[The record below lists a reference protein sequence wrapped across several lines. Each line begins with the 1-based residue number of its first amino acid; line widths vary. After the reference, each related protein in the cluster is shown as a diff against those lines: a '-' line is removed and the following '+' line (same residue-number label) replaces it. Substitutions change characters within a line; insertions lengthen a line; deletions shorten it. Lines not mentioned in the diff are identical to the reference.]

1 MALPTNTI
9 TTYSVIGNRESLS
22 DIIYSTSPTDTIFLS
37 NVDRSAKATGKYH
50 EWIVDDLA
58 AAGSNAKLEGDDA
71 TAAALTA
78 GVRVGNY
85 CQISSKTVVVA
96 GTQEAVDSAGNV
108 GSMSYQIAKV
118 AKELKRDM
126 EYALVRNQAS
136 AAGGIGT
143 ARTSAGL
150 ESWLS
155 SNYISVGT
163 GTAQTTPGF
172 SAGIVAAPTDST
184 IAGTFTEASL
194 KSALLKAYN
203 NGGNP
208 TMLMVSARNKQVA
221 SAFTGIATQYKDNKN
236 EPAAIVGAADIYI
249 SDFGQLSIVANR
261 FMRDTTAIAV
271 DFDYVKVAYLRDM
284 QLHDLAKTGDAEKKQ
299 LLCEFTLQMS
309 SEKAHCKVVDVG

>member
-1 MALPTNTI
+1 MALPTNTV
-9 TTYSVIGNRESLS
+9 TSYSLIGNKESLA
-22 DIIYSTSPTDTIFLS
+22 DIVYSTSPTDTIFLS
-37 NVDRSAKATGKYH
+37 NVDRSAKGSNKFH
-50 EWIVDDLA
+50 EWVTEDLA
-58 AAGSNAKLEGDDA
+58 AAATNAQLEGDDA
-71 TAAALTA
+71 AAGTFNA

-85 CQISSKTVVVA
+85 MQIASKTVIVA
-96 GTQEAVDSAGNV
+96 GSQEAIDSV
-108 GSMSYQIAKV
+108 GGIGTMSYQIAR
-118 AKELKRDM
+118 AGKELKRDL
-126 EYALVRNQAS
+126 EFALVRNAAS
-136 AAGGIGT
+136 VAGSAGAA
-143 ARTSAGL
+143 RKSAGL

-155 SNYISVGT
+155 SNYTSVGT

-172 SAGIVAAPTDST
+172 ATGIVAAPTDSSVL
-184 IAGTFTEASL
+184 GTFSESSL

-261 FMRDTTAIAV
+261 FMRDTTAIAI

-284 QLHDLAKTGDAEKKQ
+284 NLQDLARTGDAEKKQ

-309 SEKAHCKVVDVG
+309 SEKAHAKVVDIG